1 MTVTGKKMNIKKGD
15 IVEFQIEKY
24 AFEGKGIAKVSK
36 NELLGLSEEN
46 GNEKNYVVFVIGSY
60 PGDRVNARLLK
71 IKNSYAEALVVDIL
85 TPSDE
90 RVKAKCKFFGTCG
103 GCKQQDLGYDAQVKY
118 KQQQVEEIFHKLGG
132 FSDLPADKGGF
143 EIEPI
148 IPSQNVFYYRNK
160 MEFSFSEKR
169 WLTKDEISK
178 EGILDKDFSLGLHI
192 PKIYD
197 KVLDVDECFLQSEV
211 SNKIINF
218 TRDFFKKKNT
228 SIYSTKTHTGFLR
241 NLVIKQASLTND
253 LMVNLVTSEE
263 NDELVNEYCDELRK
277 EIPQVTTVINNINK
291 KFAAVAVGDY
301 EKVIYGSGFIY
312 DEIGRHKFRI
322 SANSFFQTN
331 TLQAE
336 KLYQTALDFAELK
349 GNEIIYDLYSGAG
362 TIAIFISDKAKKVY
376 AFEAVESAIAD
387 AKVNADLNNILNVK
401 YFAADLYKSFLPIV
415 NKYNIP
421 KPDVMIID
429 PPRSG
434 MHPTTVDDVIK
445 LSPEKIVYV
454 SCNPTTQVR
463 DIKLMVEAGYKLIK
477 IRPVDMFPH
486 TFHIENV
493 TLLKR

>member
-1 MTVTGKKMNIKKGD
+1 MTITERKMNIKKGD
-15 IVEFQIEKY
+15 MVELQIEKY

-36 NELLGLSEEN
+36 NELLGLNEEN
-46 GNEKNYVVFVIGSY
+46 GNEKNYVVFVQGSY
-60 PGDRVNARLLK
+60 PGDTVKARLLK
-71 IKNSYAEALVVDIL
+71 IKNSYAEALALQIL
-85 TPSDE
+85 TPAKE
-90 RVKAKCKFFGTCG
+90 RVKAKCKYFGSCG
-103 GCKQQDLGYDAQVKY
+103 GCKQQDLDYDVQIKY
-118 KQQQVEEIFHKLGG
+118 KQQQVEEIFNRLGG
-132 FSDLPADKGGF
+132 FSGF

-160 MEFSFSEKR
+160 MEFSFGDKR
-169 WLTKDEISK
+169 WLTKKEIAI
-178 EGILDKDFSLGLHI
+178 EGTLDRDFALGLHI
-192 PKIYD
+192 PRIFD
-197 KVLDVDECFLQSEV
+197 KVLDVDECFLQSEI

-218 TRDFFKKKNT
+218 TRDFFKQKNS
-228 SIYSTKTHTGFLR
+228 SIYSTKTHTGYLR
-241 NLVIKQASLTND
+241 NLVIKQAFNTID

-301 EKVIYGSGFIY
+301 EKVIYGPGFIY
-312 DEIGRHKFRI
+312 DEIGKHKFRI

-349 GNEIIYDLYSGAG
+349 GNEIVYDLYSGAG
-362 TIAIFISDKAKKVY
+362 TITIFISDKAKKVY

-387 AKVNADLNNILNVK
+387 AKVNADLNNILNIK
-401 YFAADLYKSFLPIV
+401 FFNADLYKTFLPIV
-415 NKYNIP
+415 EKYNIP

-445 LSPEKIVYV
+445 LSPNKIVYV
-454 SCNPTTQVR
+454 SCNPATQVR

-486 TFHIENV
+486 TFHIENAA
-493 TLLKR
+493 LLTQ

>member
-1 MTVTGKKMNIKKGD
+1 M
-15 IVEFQIEKY
+15 E
-24 AFEGKGIAKVSK
+24 
-36 NELLGLSEEN
+36 
-46 GNEKNYVVFVIGSY
+46 
-60 PGDRVNARLLK
+60 
-71 IKNSYAEALVVDIL
+71 IL
-85 TPSDE
+85 TPSSE
-90 RVKAKCKFFGTCG
+90 RVNAKCKFFGTCG
-103 GCKQQDLGYDAQVKY
+103 GCKQQDLDYDAQAKY

-132 FSDLPADKGGF
+132 FSDF

-169 WLTKDEISK
+169 WLTKEEISK

-197 KVLDVDECFLQSEV
+197 KVLDVDECFLQSEE
-211 SNKIINF
+211 SNKILNF
-218 TRDFFKKKNT
+218 TRSFFKKKNI

-263 NDELVNEYCDELRK
+263 KDELLNEYCDELRK
-277 EIPQVTTVINNINK
+277 EIPRVTTVINNINK

-312 DEIGRHKFRI
+312 DEIGKHKFRI

-349 GNEIIYDLYSGAG
+349 GNEFVYDLYSGAG
-362 TIAIFISDKAKKVY
+362 TITIFISDKAKKVY

-401 YFAADLYKSFLPIV
+401 FFAADLYKTFLPIV
-415 NKYNIP
+415 DKYNIP

-434 MHPTTVDDVIK
+434 MHPTTVDDVLK

-463 DIKLMVEAGYKLIK
+463 DIKLLVEAGYKLIK
-477 IRPVDMFPH
+477 IKPVDMFPH
-486 TFHIENV
+486 TYHIENV
-493 TLLKR
+493 ALLGKT

>member
-1 MTVTGKKMNIKKGD
+1 MNIKKGD

-36 NELLGLSEEN
+36 NELLGLNEEN
-46 GNEKNYVVFVIGSY
+46 GNEKNYVVFVVGSY
-60 PGDRVNARLLK
+60 PGDTVKSRLLK
-71 IKNSYAEALVVDIL
+71 IKNSYAEALALEIL
-85 TPSDE
+85 SPAKE
-90 RVKAKCKFFGTCG
+90 RVKAKCKYFGSCG
-103 GCKQQDLGYDAQVKY
+103 GCKQQDLDYKVQVKY
-118 KQQQVEEIFHKLGG
+118 KQQQVEEIYNRLGG
-132 FSDLPADKGGF
+132 FSDF

-148 IPSQNVFYYRNK
+148 IPSKNVFYYRNK
-160 MEFSFSEKR
+160 MEFSFGDKR
-169 WLTKDEISK
+169 WLTKEELAV
-178 EGILDKDFSLGLHI
+178 EGKIDRDFALGLHI
-192 PKIYD
+192 PRIFD
-197 KVLDVDECFLQSEV
+197 KVLDVEECFLQSEI
-211 SNKIINF
+211 SNKILNF
-218 TRDFFKKKNT
+218 TRDFFKQKNI
-228 SIYSTKTHTGFLR
+228 SIYSTKTHTGYLR
-241 NLVIKQASLTND
+241 NLVIKQSFHTND

-291 KFAAVAVGDY
+291 KFAAVAIGDY

-312 DEIGRHKFRI
+312 DEIGNHKFRI

-349 GNEIIYDLYSGAG
+349 GNEIVYDLYSGAG
-362 TIAIFISDKAKKVY
+362 TIAIFVSNKAKKVY

-401 YFAADLYKSFLPIV
+401 FFNADLYKTFLPIV
-415 NKYNIP
+415 EKYNIP

-434 MHPTTVDDVIK
+434 MHPITVDDVIK
-445 LSPEKIVYV
+445 LSPNKIVYV

-493 TLLKR
+493 VLLIK